1 MPTPKQ
7 VKSDI
12 AAFLNAD
19 DKAAARTALEA
30 APALGADDNYVTDA
44 EKAALHSHDNAE
56 ALAAVSGTNTGNE
69 DTASILAKIGDGELI
84 GAEYMPD
91 AIVAGIGGPDFFPEE
106 GSFIGQLLK
115 DIDNTWYRWDGSAW
129 QADAGA
135 TAHKSTHATGGSDAL
150 TPADIGAMANTN
162 AAVNAAMALAPGTSR
177 AALVAAK
184 STWVNVTESPYNA
197 DSTGVVD
204 ATTAIQAALDQSAVR
219 SIYIPA
225 GTYKLSNHL
234 VFKHSGTTI
243 RGDGK
248 ASTILNQT
256 NAAKHV
262 FVWDG
267 FNLASGGLSPYQCDI
282 SSLKIVGT
290 GGDAHTGTAIY
301 MRRDNGTFLSGR
313 TTISNVIVE
322 NFSTGLWC
330 QSFWKLRVMDTEFND
345 CATAAK
351 LVKADTFYFGNVS
364 MGAANLSSNTVG
376 YSIERSDGVPAGGN
390 FGGVIMN
397 GEYGDMNRFIHMTGG
412 SVSVVEPNLE
422 RVGWGAG
429 QCVAYIQGYS
439 SFRWQ
444 GGRIENGP
452 GASPQ
457 AFFRVRC
464 SSGSPDPN
472 TIPSISID
480 GLNQGAGGWRVV
492 EFFGDLNYQGSVS
505 STTGALPVVYT
516 ATEAGTALIS
526 TAAGAVPSFGSGSPH
541 AINSTYRGRP
551 FFVPFADAGAG
562 NDSLVIVARDKANQY
577 ARRGLINDNLQK
589 VLYSSAALLSSAAG
603 AETALLTYNIP
614 AYAAADIGWE
624 IRIRVVGRFANNTN
638 NKRIR
643 LSLDNPSFYQ
653 IYDSGSAAYQDSAFV
668 LEGTYHVRAV
678 SQNALTVTCISD
690 DALVMPKIY
699 APEGYSPSHDVAK
712 DFKILTTGVAAADV
726 KIHSVRVVAVK
737 GSSEY

>member
-1 MPTPKQ
+1 
-7 VKSDI
+7 
-12 AAFLNAD
+12 
-19 DKAAARTALEA
+19 
-30 APALGADDNYVTDA
+30 
-44 EKAALHSHDNAE
+44 
-56 ALAAVSGTNTGNE
+56 
-69 DTASILAKIGDGELI
+69 
-84 GAEYMPD
+84 
-91 AIVAGIGGPDFFPEE
+91 
-106 GSFIGQLLK
+106 
-115 DIDNTWYRWDGSAW
+115 
-129 QADAGA
+129 
-135 TAHKSTHATGGSDAL
+135 
-150 TPADIGAMANTN
+150 
-162 AAVNAAMALAPGTSR
+162 
-177 AALVAAK
+177 
-184 STWVNVTESPYNA
+184 
-197 DSTGVVD
+197 
-204 ATTAIQAALDQSAVR
+204 
-219 SIYIPA
+219 
-225 GTYKLSNHL
+225 
-234 VFKHSGTTI
+234 
-243 RGDGK
+243 
-248 ASTILNQT
+248 
-256 NAAKHV
+256 
-262 FVWDG
+262 
-267 FNLASGGLSPYQCDI
+267 
-282 SSLKIVGT
+282 
-290 GGDAHTGTAIY
+290 
-301 MRRDNGTFLSGR
+301 
-313 TTISNVIVE
+313 
-322 NFSTGLWC
+322 
-330 QSFWKLRVMDTEFND
+330 MDTEFND

-376 YSIERSDGVPAGGN
+376 YSIERSSGVPAGPN

-412 SVSVVEPNLE
+412 SVTVIEPNIE
-422 RVGWGAG
+422 RVAMGAG
-429 QCVAYIQGYS
+429 QCVVYMQGYS
-439 SFRWQ
+439 ALRWL

-452 GASPQ
+452 GTSPQ
-457 AFFRVRC
+457 AYIRVRC
-464 SSGSPDPN
+464 QNSGDDPG
-472 TIPSISID
+472 TIPSLSID
-480 GLNQGAGGWRVV
+480 GINTGAGGWRVV

-505 STTGALPVVYT
+505 STSQLPIVYT
-516 ATEAGTALIS
+516 ATEAGTALVS
-526 TAAGAVPSFGSGSPH
+526 TATGAIPAFGSGSPH

-551 FFVPFADAGAG
+551 FFVPFTDADAG

-653 IYDSGSAAYQDSAFV
+653 IYDSGSAAYQNSAFV

-678 SQNALTVTCISD
+678 GQNALTVTCISD